1 MKLEDFN
8 LLLSELDANPGRE
21 QVMNTALAFLE
32 WIGIKP
38 AKDGKGKLLAPKK
51 EELKKYLTR
60 HPVTNQFQL
69 YKLSAEDEAIT
80 VRFAFLKKFR
90 KDQITQ
96 LIDKES
102 IVHFQ
107 GAPPIIQTLP
117 SAPAYTFHIV
127 ATAEQD
133 RLYVILNKGD
143 QKRIVSFRRK
153 LTQTQFQKI
162 VPQWQG
168 LGTKSKPEIAEA
180 MWKSLDIKE
189 VNKEFYK
196 QIKEQFDALVGI
208 AKTQAPKTNEEE
220 AKQFAVRLIG
230 RYIFCWFLKE
240 KGIISETLLAS
251 ATIRQHKKDF
261 FQKYLYQLFFNTL
274 NEEVPSRNPFKGEGG
289 LEELYDTIPYLNGGL
304 FEKHPEDKLFGVLDL
319 NAWLV
324 AFVHVLEDFDF
335 TVDESSSQYQQV
347 AIDPEMLGRIF
358 ENLLASQNPETEKMA
373 NQRKAFGAFYTPR
386 EIVDYMVNQALKSY
400 LEEALLPKDEST
412 AVVEEPLVEYKG
424 TLFQDMEPRQTLINF
439 DPAKKAIADQRRKR
453 LQEHLDKFFNPD
465 CASHPFDKG
474 DVPLVQ
480 QKLSEVK
487 ILDPACGSGAFPM
500 GVLLRLMELRQ
511 LVGHGHRN
519 NYDLKSEIL
528 SRNIY
533 GVDIMPMAVEIAR
546 LRAWLSLVLEADY
559 KPQDRKN
566 NFGVSALPNLDFK
579 FVCANS
585 LINVPEDEYVT
596 NMAVN
601 DIALFE
607 RLTSQYFSASRHE
620 KVTLKDQIK
629 DTINSITQ
637 IHDIAIDR
645 LKLEV
650 TRQQKSG
657 DKGKVKKMLKSQE
670 DFEKQHKLWQSYKN
684 IFENKTVGFFTTRYF
699 FPSVKNGFDVVIG
712 NPPYV
717 QMQKDEGKLA
727 EELKDAEYETYERTG
742 DVYAI
747 FYELGFKLLKPAGTH
762 AFITSSQWLKANYG
776 KSLRRFFLKKN
787 LVELIELGPGI
798 FESAT
803 VDTNILIARNEPN
816 RNSLKAAIVERPEQ
830 IENLKGLTFQSIA
843 YLTENAWAILN
854 PAKQGIRQKIKSKGK
869 PLSQWDIQINRG
881 ILTGYNEAFIVDE
894 EKRNE
899 LISIDSKS
907 KEILKPVLR
916 GREIESY
923 YTVWDGG
930 YLINTHNGIKSKKI
944 TAVDVSKYPAIKR
957 HLVSFGKKVIDR
969 QDQGDTPYN
978 LRNCAYLREFVK
990 EKIIWKRIGSNLR
1003 FSYSNEEI
1011 FCLDSTC
1018 IATGEKTKYLTALLN
1033 SSLCNYQL
1041 FENAPKTGMGDL
1053 IISVQALEPLM
1064 VYYPTDKEEKIIVEL
1079 VDQILKLKKSNK
1091 DTTDLERRIDMIV
1104 YKFYDLT
1111 YSEAKIVDPEF
1122 WLSEEEYN
1130 NYKVE

>member
-1 MKLEDFN
+1 MKVEDFN
-8 LLLSELDANPGRE
+8 TLLSELDHNPGRE
-21 QVMNTALAFLE
+21 QVMKTALAFLE
-32 WIGIKP
+32 WMAIKP

-51 EELKKYLTR
+51 EELKKYLIR

-69 YKLSAEDEAIT
+69 YKLSAEEEPIT

-127 ATAEQD
+127 APAEQN
-133 RLYVILNKGD
+133 RLYIVLNKGD
-143 QKRIVSFRRK
+143 QKRIVSFRKK

-168 LGTKSKPEIAEA
+168 MGTKSKPEIAEQL
-180 MWKSLDIKE
+180 WKSLDIKE

-208 AKTQAPKTNEEE
+208 AKSQSPKTNEEE

-240 KGIISETLLAS
+240 KGIISEILLAS
-251 ATIRQHKKDF
+251 STIQAHKKDF

-304 FEKHPEDKLFGVLDL
+304 FEKHPEDKLFGLLDL

-412 AVVEEPLVEYKG
+412 SVAEEPLVEYKG
-424 TLFQDMEPRQTLINF
+424 TLFQDMEPKQTLLNF

-453 LQEHLDKFFNPD
+453 LQEHLDKFFSPD

-533 GVDIMPMAVEIAR
+533 GIDIMPMAVEIAR
-546 LRAWLSLVLEADY
+546 LRAWLSLVLEAEY

-607 RLTSQYFSASRHE
+607 KLTSQYFSASRHK
-620 KVTLKDQIK
+620 KVTLKEQIK
-629 DTINSITQ
+629 ETINSITQ

-670 DFEKQHKLWQSYKN
+670 DFEKQHQLWQSYKN
-684 IFENKTVGFFTTRYF
+684 IFENKTVGFFTIRYF
-699 FPSVKNGFDVVIG
+699 FPSVRNGFDVVIG

-717 QMQKDEGKLA
+717 QMQKDGGKLA
-727 EELKDAEYETYERTG
+727 DQLKDADYETYERTG

-747 FYELGFKLLKPAGTH
+747 FYELGFKLLKLGGTQ
-762 AFITSSQWLKANYG
+762 ALITSSQWLKANYG
-776 KSLRRFFLKKN
+776 QSLRKFFLKKN
-787 LVELIELGPGI
+787 PIELIELGPGV

-803 VDTNILIARNEPN
+803 VDTNILVARNEPN
-816 RNSLKAAIVERPEQ
+816 QTRLKAAIVEQPEQ
-830 IENLKGLTFQSIA
+830 IENLKGLTFQPVS
-843 YLTENAWAILN
+843 YLTDSAWAILN
-854 PAKQGIRQKIKSKGK
+854 PAKQKIKKKIENKGK
-869 PLSQWDIQINRG
+869 PLSKWAIQINFG
-881 ILTGYNEAFIVDE
+881 IKTGLNEAFIIDE
-894 EKRNE
+894 QKRNE
-899 LISIDSKS
+899 LITIDPKCG
-907 KEILKPVLR
+907 EIIKPVLR
-916 GREIESY
+916 GREIDSY
-923 YTVWDGG
+923 YTEWDGG
-930 YLINTHNGIKSKKI
+930 YLINSHNGIKSKNIKP
-944 TAVDVSKYPAIKR
+944 VDIAKYPSIKK
-957 HLVSFGKKVIDR
+957 HLDSFGDHVSER
-969 QDQGDTPYN
+969 VDQGDTSYN
-978 LRNCAYLREFVK
+978 LRNCVYLDEFKK
-990 EKIIWKRIGSNLR
+990 EKVIWKRIGSNLR
-1003 FSYSNEEI
+1003 FSYSNEDI
-1011 FCLDSTC
+1011 FSLDSTC
-1018 IATGEKTKYLTALLN
+1018 IATGEKIKYLTGFLN
-1033 SSLCNYQL
+1033 SALCKYQL

-1053 IISVQALEPLM
+1053 IISVQALEPLF
-1064 VYYPTDKEEKIIVEL
+1064 VHYPTDKEEKIIANL
-1079 VDQILKLKKSNK
+1079 VDQILKIKKKKGN
-1091 DTTDLERRIDMIV
+1091 TAEHERQVDLTV
-1104 YKFYDLT
+1104 YKLYDFT
-1111 YSEAKIVDPEF
+1111 YPEVKIVDPDF
-1122 WLSEEEYN
+1122 WLSEEEYD
-1130 NYKVE
+1130 NYKLE

>member
-1 MKLEDFN
+1 MKVEDFN
-8 LLLSELDANPGRE
+8 TLLSELDHNPGRE
-21 QVMNTALAFLE
+21 QVMKTALAFLE
-32 WIGIKP
+32 WMAIKP

-51 EELKKYLTR
+51 EELKKYLIR

-69 YKLSAEDEAIT
+69 YKLSAEEEPIT

-127 ATAEQD
+127 APAEQN
-133 RLYVILNKGD
+133 RLYIVLNKGD
-143 QKRIVSFRRK
+143 QKRIVSFRKK

-168 LGTKSKPEIAEA
+168 MGTKSKPEIAEQL
-180 MWKSLDIKE
+180 WKSLDIKE

-208 AKTQAPKTNEEE
+208 AKAQAPKTNEEE

-240 KGIISETLLAS
+240 KGIISERLLAS
-251 ATIRQHKKDF
+251 STIQAHKKDF

-400 LEEALLPKDEST
+400 LEEALLPKDES
-412 AVVEEPLVEYKG
+412 ASVAEEPLVEYKG
-424 TLFQDMEPRQTLINF
+424 TLFQDMEPKQTLLNF
-439 DPAKKAIADQRRKR
+439 DPAKRAIADQRRKR
-453 LQEHLDKFFNPD
+453 LQEHLDKFFSPD

-474 DVPLVQ
+474 DLPLVQ

-533 GVDIMPMAVEIAR
+533 GIDIMPMAVEIAR
-546 LRAWLSLVLEADY
+546 LRAWLSLVLEAEY

-585 LINVPEDEYVT
+585 LIDSGYDAFLEKAEHNLT
-596 NMAVN
+596 LM
-601 DIALFE
+601 
-607 RLTSQYFSASRHE
+607 RLQGE
-620 KVTLKDQIK
+620 VQ
-629 DTINSITQ
+629 
-637 IHDIAIDR
+637 
-645 LKLEV
+645 KLE
-650 TRQQKSG
+650 RIRDSYFDPKGNKQRKEQLQKEFTDTKNYIKTEFVSLKKNWNLG
-657 DKGKVKKMLKSQE
+657 DFLSKVDDWNPFDDS
-670 DFEKQHKLWQSYKN
+670 HPSS
-684 IFENKTVGFFTTRYF
+684 FFSPGWMF
-699 FPSVKNGFDVVIG
+699 GIKEGFDVVIG
-712 NPPYV
+712 NPPYGV
-717 QMQKDEGKLA
+717 SIKKSENSEMA
-727 EELKDAEYETYERTG
+727 EQY
-742 DVYAI
+742 
-747 FYELGFKLLKPAGTH
+747 
-762 AFITSSQWLKANYG
+762 
-776 KSLRRFFLKKN
+776 
-787 LVELIELGPGI
+787 
-798 FESAT
+798 
-803 VDTNILIARNEPN
+803 
-816 RNSLKAAIVERPEQ
+816 
-830 IENLKGLTFQSIA
+830 
-843 YLTENAWAILN
+843 
-854 PAKQGIRQKIKSKGK
+854 
-869 PLSQWDIQINRG
+869 
-881 ILTGYNEAFIVDE
+881 
-894 EKRNE
+894 
-899 LISIDSKS
+899 
-907 KEILKPVLR
+907 KEILKGEV
-916 GREIESY
+916 ESY
-923 YTVWDGG
+923 ILFYYKGLKLLSHRG
-930 YLINTHNGIKSKKI
+930 FLCFI
-944 TAVDVSKYPAIKR
+944 TPDSWFTNKGAA
-957 HLVSFGKKVIDR
+957 
-969 QDQGDTPYN
+969 PY
-978 LRNCAYLREFVK
+978 R
-990 EKIIWKRIGSNLR
+990 
-1003 FSYSNEEI
+1003 
-1011 FCLDSTC
+1011 
-1018 IATGEKTKYLTALLN
+1018 KYLVANHSIRDVYDVYKPFEAAKDTRVHTFLIGASRSNVEINVKQVHPQNTEVVYRTYTIPQAVISEFSDSEWRFYINKEERQIFNKMEFYSKPLEELYNVKYGLRTGDNEKYMTAN
-1033 SSLCNYQL
+1033 
-1041 FENAPKTGMGDL
+1041 KTGYPVIAGGDIAEL
-1053 IISVQALEPLM
+1053 YKINWKPKYLKNIEQLPQGYFNEFF
-1064 VYYPTDKEEKIIVEL
+1064 TDKKIIVQRIRTNSLNLNARWLESAYVEGNFIPNDSLTYLYQKTAAHSLLYLLGIINSFLLNRYYRAYYTDVNVKPTYLSKLPIPAVSIEEQNYFITL
-1079 VDQILKLKKSNK
+1079 VNEIIKNKVKSVDTQKMERDVDIL
-1091 DTTDLERRIDMIV
+1091 V
-1104 YKFYDLT
+1104 YKVYKLT
-1111 YSEAKIVDPEF
+1111 YSEIKIVDPDF
-1122 WLSEEEYN
+1122 WLSEEDYN

>member
-1 MKLEDFN
+1 MKVEDFN
-8 LLLSELDANPGRE
+8 TLLSELDHNPGRE
-21 QVMNTALAFLE
+21 QVMKTALAFLE
-32 WIGIKP
+32 WMAIKP

-51 EELKKYLTR
+51 EELKKYLIR

-69 YKLSAEDEAIT
+69 YKLSAEEEPIT

-127 ATAEQD
+127 APAEQN
-133 RLYVILNKGD
+133 RLYIVLNKGD
-143 QKRIVSFRRK
+143 QKRIVSFRKK

-168 LGTKSKPEIAEA
+168 MGTKSKPEIAEQL
-180 MWKSLDIKE
+180 WKSLDIKE

-208 AKTQAPKTNEEE
+208 AKSQSPKTNEEE

-240 KGIISETLLAS
+240 KGIISEILLAS
-251 ATIRQHKKDF
+251 STIQAHKKDF

-289 LEELYDTIPYLNGGL
+289 LEKLYDTIPYLNGGL

-412 AVVEEPLVEYKG
+412 SVAEEPLVEYKG
-424 TLFQDMEPRQTLINF
+424 TLFQDMEPKQTLLNF

-453 LQEHLDKFFNPD
+453 LQEHLDKFFSPD

-474 DVPLVQ
+474 DLPLVQ

-546 LRAWLSLVLEADY
+546 LRAWLSLVLEAEY

-585 LINVPEDEYVT
+585 LIDSGYDAFLEKAEHNLTLMRLQGEVQKLERIRDSYFDPKGNKQRKEQLQKEFTDTKNYIKTEFVSLKKNWNLGDFLSKVDDWNPFEDSHPSS
-596 NMAVN
+596 
-601 DIALFE
+601 F
-607 RLTSQYFSASRHE
+607 FSPGWMFG
-620 KVTLKDQIK
+620 IK
-629 DTINSITQ
+629 D
-637 IHDIAIDR
+637 
-645 LKLEV
+645 
-650 TRQQKSG
+650 
-657 DKGKVKKMLKSQE
+657 
-670 DFEKQHKLWQSYKN
+670 
-684 IFENKTVGFFTTRYF
+684 
-699 FPSVKNGFDVVIG
+699 GFDVVIG
-712 NPPYV
+712 NPPYIR
-717 QMQKDEGKLA
+717 QETADIDRELFQKNFKSFSGKADL
-727 EELKDAEYETYERTG
+727 YVYFYERGIRLLNQTG
-742 DVYAI
+742 AI
-747 FYELGFKLLKPAGTH
+747 C
-762 AFITSSQWLKANYG
+762 FITSSKFIVAAYGIPLLQFITENSQIKVVIDFNDLPVFNGITTYPVIFCAKKGATSNYSFDFYSLDELPTNSLEALLQEKKPKPLSKVDFIKSGYKFIDELNFKIVSKLQSDAKPLKKWCGSPIVGIKTGLNEAYVTD
-776 KSLRRFFLKKN
+776 KSLPNTKPYVFGRDIKRFQKIGPTKYIIFPYYKDYSLISLKDLGATAKILLKQKDGLSARAIIKEGIGN
-787 LVELIELGPGI
+787 GTKEWFEYQQINKSVIIEETHIIFPNVSLGPN
-798 FESAT
+798 FSLAKNVA
-803 VDTNILIARNEPN
+803 VDMTAFIL
-816 RNSLKAAIVERPEQ
+816 NSSSR
-830 IENLKGLTFQSIA
+830 
-843 YLTENAWAILN
+843 YLLAILN
-854 PAKQGIRQKIKSKGK
+854 SKVTDYLMKLWGIERRGGYIEYKSQYVEKLPIKDIDENQQARFIDLVDKVLSLKTQGKDSIK
-869 PLSQWDIQINRG
+869 L
-881 ILTGYNEAFIVDE
+881 E
-894 EKRNE
+894 
-899 LISIDSKS
+899 
-907 KEILKPVLR
+907 
-916 GREIESY
+916 REI
-923 YTVWDGG
+923 D
-930 YLINTHNGIKSKKI
+930 L
-944 TAVDVSKYPAIKR
+944 
-957 HLVSFGKKVIDR
+957 LVYKL
-969 QDQGDTPYN
+969 YN
-978 LRNCAYLREFVK
+978 L
-990 EKIIWKRIGSNLR
+990 
-1003 FSYSNEEI
+1003 
-1011 FCLDSTC
+1011 TH
-1018 IATGEKTKYLTALLN
+1018 
-1033 SSLCNYQL
+1033 
-1041 FENAPKTGMGDL
+1041 
-1053 IISVQALEPLM
+1053 
-1064 VYYPTDKEEKIIVEL
+1064 
-1079 VDQILKLKKSNK
+1079 
-1091 DTTDLERRIDMIV
+1091 
-1104 YKFYDLT
+1104 
-1111 YSEAKIVDPEF
+1111 SEVKIVDPDF
-1122 WLSEEEYN
+1122 WLSEEEYD
-1130 NYKVE
+1130 NYKLE

>member
-8 LLLSELDANPGRE
+8 LLLSDLDANPGRE

-127 ATAEQD
+127 ATAEQN

-153 LTQTQFQKI
+153 LTQTQHQKI

-168 LGTKSKPEIAEA
+168 LGTKSKPEIAEQL
-180 MWKSLDIKE
+180 WKSLDIKE

-400 LEEALLPKDEST
+400 LEEALLPKDESA

-424 TLFQDMEPRQTLINF
+424 TLFKDMEPRQTLINF

-453 LQEHLDKFFNPD
+453 LQEHLDKFFSPD

-546 LRAWLSLVLEADY
+546 LRAWLSLVLEAEY

-579 FVCANS
+579 FVCANT
-585 LINVPEDEYVT
+585 LIDSGYDAFLEKAEHNLT
-596 NMAVN
+596 LM
-601 DIALFE
+601 
-607 RLTSQYFSASRHE
+607 RLQGE
-620 KVTLKDQIK
+620 VQ
-629 DTINSITQ
+629 
-637 IHDIAIDR
+637 
-645 LKLEV
+645 KLE
-650 TRQQKSG
+650 RIRDSYFDPKGNKQKKEQLQKEFTDTKNYIKTEFVSLKKNWNLT
-657 DKGKVKKMLKSQE
+657 DFLSKVDDWNPFDDS
-670 DFEKQHKLWQSYKN
+670 HPS
-684 IFENKTVGFFTTRYF
+684 TFFSPGWMF
-699 FPSVKNGFDVVIG
+699 GIKEGFDVIIG

-717 QMQKDEGKLA
+717 
-727 EELKDAEYETYERTG
+727 
-742 DVYAI
+742 
-747 FYELGFKLLKPAGTH
+747 P
-762 AFITSSQWLKANYG
+762 G
-776 KSLRRFFLKKN
+776 KSLTAETKRYLKDNFKLISGKYDLYLAFFERGIGLNKLGYKNLMFIVPNTLLANVNAMELRKYLVDSKQLKWIAIYKEVVFENQDVENVVVFINKNSSDDCFTLLDNNFQLIKKIEYQEVKKDSEYRIQIDKNDNDTVVINKIFIGTEKFGNISDICIGIQIGGSDENEKVKADYISDVKKN
-787 LVELIELGPGI
+787 
-798 FESAT
+798 
-803 VDTNILIARNEPN
+803 D
-816 RNSLKAAIVERPEQ
+816 
-830 IENLKGLTFQSIA
+830 TFQKV
-843 YLTENAWAILN
+843 LDGKNFEPFAINWSNKFIKYGDWLHRKREEKYFLN
-854 PAKQGIRQKIKSKGK
+854 PKIIIRQIGVTPIATIDFDNFYTLNTIYNSIIIDDRFDIRYVFLVIQSSLIKYLWKKRFSDGKTLFPKIKK
-869 PLSQWDIQINRG
+869 SQLAEIPIKICSSINQKKFIYRFQEIKKLRLKNPAVDINR
-881 ILTGYNEAFIVDE
+881 ER
-894 EKRNE
+894 KQ
-899 LISIDSKS
+899 
-907 KEILKPVLR
+907 
-916 GREIESY
+916 
-923 YTVWDGG
+923 
-930 YLINTHNGIKSKKI
+930 
-944 TAVDVSKYPAIKR
+944 VDV
-957 HLVSFGKKVIDR
+957 L
-969 QDQGDTPYN
+969 
-978 LRNCAYLREFVK
+978 
-990 EKIIWKRIGSNLR
+990 
-1003 FSYSNEEI
+1003 
-1011 FCLDSTC
+1011 
-1018 IATGEKTKYLTALLN
+1018 
-1033 SSLCNYQL
+1033 
-1041 FENAPKTGMGDL
+1041 
-1053 IISVQALEPLM
+1053 
-1064 VYYPTDKEEKIIVEL
+1064 
-1079 VDQILKLKKSNK
+1079 
-1091 DTTDLERRIDMIV
+1091 V
-1104 YKFYDLT
+1104 YKLYELT
-1111 YSEAKIVDPEF
+1111 YPEVKIVDPEF

>member
-1 MKLEDFN
+1 MKVEDFN
-8 LLLSELDANPGRE
+8 TLLSELDHNPGRE
-21 QVMNTALAFLE
+21 QVMKTALAFLE
-32 WIGIKP
+32 WMAIKP

-51 EELKKYLTR
+51 EELKKYLIR

-69 YKLSAEDEAIT
+69 YKLSAEEEPIT

-127 ATAEQD
+127 APAEQN
-133 RLYVILNKGD
+133 RLYIVLNKGD
-143 QKRIVSFRRK
+143 QKRIVSFRKK

-168 LGTKSKPEIAEA
+168 MGTKSKPEIAEQL
-180 MWKSLDIKE
+180 WKSLDIKE

-208 AKTQAPKTNEEE
+208 AKSQSPKTNEEE

-240 KGIISETLLAS
+240 KGIISEILLAS
-251 ATIRQHKKDF
+251 STIQAHKKDF

-304 FEKHPEDKLFGVLDL
+304 FEKHPEDKLFGLLDL

-400 LEEALLPKDEST
+400 LEEALLPKDES
-412 AVVEEPLVEYKG
+412 ASVAEEPLVEYKG
-424 TLFQDMEPRQTLINF
+424 TLFQDMEPKQTLLNF
-439 DPAKKAIADQRRKR
+439 DPAKRAIADQRRKR
-453 LQEHLDKFFNPD
+453 LQEHLNKFFSPD

-474 DVPLVQ
+474 DLPLVQ

-546 LRAWLSLVLEADY
+546 LRAWLSLVLEAEY

-607 RLTSQYFSASRHE
+607 KLTSQYFSASRHE
-620 KVTLKDQIK
+620 KVTLKEQIK
-629 DTINSITQ
+629 ETINSITQ

-670 DFEKQHKLWQSYKN
+670 DFEKQHQLWQSYKN
-684 IFENKTVGFFTTRYF
+684 IFENKTVGFFTIRYF
-699 FPSVKNGFDVVIG
+699 FPSVRKGFDLVIG

-717 QMQKDEGKLA
+717 QMQKDGGKLA
-727 EELKDAEYETYERTG
+727 DQLKDADYETYERTG

-747 FYELGFKLLKPAGTH
+747 FYELGFKLLKLGGTQ

-776 KSLRRFFLKKN
+776 KSLRRLFTKKN
-787 LVELIELGPGI
+787 PLILIELGPGA

-803 VDTNILIARNEPN
+803 VDTNILIIRNEVN
-816 RNSLKAAIVERPEQ
+816 ENCLKSVVIERGEQ
-830 IENLKGLTFQSIA
+830 LENLVRLELRPVGRQTEEPWSI
-843 YLTENAWAILN
+843 LDPIKDRIKNKIEG
-854 PAKQGIRQKIKSKGK
+854 KGIRLKDWPLKIF
-869 PLSQWDIQINRG
+869 RG
-881 ILTGYNEAFIVDE
+881 VLTGYNEAFIINE
-894 EKRNE
+894 ERRKE
-899 LISIDSKS
+899 LIAEDKRSQ
-907 KEILKPVLR
+907 EIIKPMLR
-916 GREIESY
+916 GREIEAY
-923 YTVWDGG
+923 VTKWDGG
-930 YLINTHNGIKSKKI
+930 YLINSHNGVKALNLKPIDI
-944 TAVDVSKYPAIKR
+944 NKYPAIKN
-957 HLVSFGKKVIDR
+957 HLDLFISEISKRSDK
-969 QDQGDTPYN
+969 GDTPYN
-978 LRNCAYLREFVK
+978 LRNCAYMEEFDK
-990 EKIIWKRIGSNLR
+990 KKIVWAELSDKPKFTLDVDGFYPNKTLFFMVGANL
-1003 FSYSNEEI
+1003 
-1011 FCLDSTC
+1011 
-1018 IATGEKTKYLTALLN
+1018 KYLVSILN
-1033 SSLCNYQL
+1033 SSLILWY
-1041 FENAPKTGMGDL
+1041 FEQCAAKSGMGTTLWSKNKVEEIPVPQIENNSRKKFDTIVDKVL
-1053 IISVQALEPLM
+1053 NAKINHKDSSALE
-1064 VYYPTDKEEKIIVEL
+1064 K
-1079 VDQILKLKKSNK
+1079 QIDIL
-1091 DTTDLERRIDMIV
+1091 V
-1104 YKFYDLT
+1104 YKLYDI
-1111 YSEAKIVDPEF
+1111 SFNEIKSINPDF

>member
-127 ATAEQD
+127 ATAEQN

-162 VPQWQG
+162 VPQWQV

-453 LQEHLDKFFNPD
+453 LQEHLDKFFSPD

-579 FVCANS
+579 FVCANT
-585 LINVPEDEYVT
+585 LIDSGYDAFLEKAEHNLT
-596 NMAVN
+596 LM
-601 DIALFE
+601 
-607 RLTSQYFSASRHE
+607 RLQGE
-620 KVTLKDQIK
+620 VQ
-629 DTINSITQ
+629 
-637 IHDIAIDR
+637 
-645 LKLEV
+645 KLE
-650 TRQQKSG
+650 RIRDSYFDPKGNKQKKEQLQKEFTDTKNYIKTEFVSLKKNWNLT
-657 DKGKVKKMLKSQE
+657 DFLSKVDDWNPFDDSHPSTFFSPSWM
-670 DFEKQHKLWQSYKN
+670 F
-684 IFENKTVGFFTTRYF
+684 GFKY
-699 FPSVKNGFDVVIG
+699 FDVLIG
-712 NPPYV
+712 NPPYI
-717 QMQKDEGKLA
+717 QIQKLK
-727 EELKDAEYETYERTG
+727 EEIKKELEEQSFDTYERTG
-742 DVYAI
+742 DLYQL
-747 FYELGFKLLKPAGTH
+747 FYERSTSLLMKYGVL
-762 AFITSSQWLKANYG
+762 AFITSNKWMRANYG
-776 KSLRRFFLKKN
+776 VATRTYFTRNTSPVAVIDFGMAQN
-787 LVELIELGPGI
+787 

-803 VDTNILIARNEPN
+803 TYTNIFIGRKNGGKKQIPICRINPDFGDTDLEKYVRNNTVLIEPSGDDSWIAFSKEEYN
-816 RNSLKAAIVERPEQ
+816 LIQK
-830 IENLKGLTFQSIA
+830 IENQGAS
-843 YLTENAWAILN
+843 LN
-854 PAKQGIRQKIKSKGK
+854 
-869 PLSQWDIQINRG
+869 QWKVKINRG
-881 ILTGYNEAFIVDE
+881 ILTGFNDAFIIDKATKDDIV
-894 EKRNE
+894 KKNKKSSE
-899 LISIDSKS
+899 LIRPI
-907 KEILKPVLR
+907 LR
-916 GREIESY
+916 GEDVKAYETQHSNL
-923 YTVWDGG
+923 
-930 YLINTHNGIKSKKI
+930 YLIGTFPSLNLNIE
-944 TAVDVSKYPAIKR
+944 DYPAIKN
-957 HLVSFGKKVIDR
+957 HLNKYRPKIEPKPKNFKGEKWDGRKAGAYEWFET
-969 QDQGDTPYN
+969 QDSISYYQDFLSP
-978 LRNCAYLREFVK
+978 
-990 EKIIWKRIGSNLR
+990 KIIYPNM
-1003 FSYSNEEI
+1003 
-1011 FCLDSTC
+1011 
-1018 IATGEKTKYLTALLN
+1018 TKYLPFVYDESGLFTNQKCFILTGEHLKYLTGVFNSTLWKFAFRNRFPELLGDTYEL
-1033 SSLCNYQL
+1033 SKVF
-1041 FENAPKTGMGDL
+1041 FEKIPIKKPIGNFDK
-1053 IISVQALEPLM
+1053 IISLKVEDIIKTKNQNKESKQLE
-1064 VYYPTDKEEKIIVEL
+1064 
-1079 VDQILKLKKSNK
+1079 K
-1091 DTTDLERRIDMIV
+1091 DLDVIV
-1104 YKFYDLT
+1104 YKMYNLT
-1111 YSEAKIVDPEF
+1111 FTEVKIVDAEF

-1130 NYKVE
+1130 NYKVD

>member
-1 MKLEDFN
+1 MKLDDFN
-8 LLLSELDANPGRE
+8 VLLKDLDSTPGRE
-21 QVMNTALAFLE
+21 QVMKTAFAFLD
-32 WIGIKP
+32 WMGIKP
-38 AKDGKGKLLAPKK
+38 HKEGKEKLLAPKK
-51 EELKKYLTR
+51 EELKRYLTR
-60 HPVTNQFQL
+60 HPITNQFQL
-69 YKLSAEDEAIT
+69 YRLSADDEAIT

-117 SAPAYTFHIV
+117 SAPAYTFHII
-127 ATAEQD
+127 APAEQN
-133 RLYVILNKGD
+133 RIFIILNKGD
-143 QKRIVSFRRK
+143 QKRIVSFRKK

-162 VPQWQG
+162 VPQWQNM
-168 LGTKSKPEIAEA
+168 GTKSKPEIAEQL
-180 MWKSLDIKE
+180 WKSLDIKE

-208 AKTQAPKTNEEE
+208 AKTQAPKINEEE

-251 ATIRQHKKDF
+251 STIRQHKKDF

-274 NEEVPSRNPFKGEGG
+274 NEEVQSRNPFKGEGG
-289 LEELYDTIPYLNGGL
+289 LEALYDTIPYLNGGL

-319 NAWLV
+319 NAWLIV
-324 AFVHVLEDFDF
+324 FVGVIEDFDF

-400 LEEALLPKDEST
+400 LEEALLPKDE
-412 AVVEEPLVEYKG
+412 AANLVEEPLVEYKG
-424 TLFQDMEPRQTLINF
+424 TLFQDMEPQQTLFNF

-453 LQEHLDKFFNPD
+453 LQEHLDKFFSPE
-465 CASHPFDKG
+465 CSSHPFDKG
-474 DVPLVQ
+474 DVPIVQ

-546 LRAWLSLVLEADY
+546 LRAWLSLVLEAEY

-585 LINVPEDEYVT
+585 LINVPEDDYVT

-601 DIALFE
+601 EIALFE

-620 KVTLKDQIK
+620 KVTLKEQIK
-629 DTINSITQ
+629 ETINSITQ

-670 DFEKQHKLWQSYKN
+670 EFEHQHKLWQSYKN
-684 IFENKTVGFFTTRYF
+684 IFENKTVGFFTIRYF
-699 FPSVKNGFDVVIG
+699 FPSIKNGFDVVIG

-717 QMQKDEGKLA
+717 LLQDKVKDELEISYFKSNFKSAVYKVDLYHLFLEKGLTILKEKAILCFITPSNYLSNNYNKTLRDFLIRSSTPKEIINISDTVFEASVDTAISLFVKGTNLNSTVNYYKGKFDENGLSVSFIIRKKKKDI
-727 EELKDAEYETYERTG
+727 LKDNNLLLIPADSLETEDLLRKIEEAEVKLGDIAKVNFGMQLRDRKVYTG
-742 DVYAI
+742 DVVESVDGNGLTTYHKKC
-747 FYELGFKLLKPAGTH
+747 LT
-762 AFITSSQWLKANYG
+762 G
-776 KSLRRFFLKKN
+776 KDIN
-787 LVELIELGPGI
+787 PYLVEYHNLYCYFNVEAKRGGCWDEDIHFKKGK
-798 FESAT
+798 
-803 VDTNILIARNEPN
+803 ILIRQIGETPIAGLDEFGYPVLNSAFMLNSELLPN
-816 RNSLKAAIVERPEQ
+816 KYIL
-830 IENLKGLTFQSIA
+830 G
-843 YLTENAWAILN
+843 ILN
-854 PAKQGIRQKIKSKGK
+854 SSVIKTYWRNKFSDKRKTFPKIK
-869 PLSQWDIQINRG
+869 
-881 ILTGYNEAFIVDE
+881 
-894 EKRNE
+894 
-899 LISIDSKS
+899 
-907 KEILKPVLR
+907 
-916 GREIESY
+916 
-923 YTVWDGG
+923 GG
-930 YLINTHNGIKSKKI
+930 YLELIPIKEASKTYQNRIIELVETIILEKKLSKDTIHFERQINIL
-944 TAVDVSKYPAIKR
+944 VSK
-957 HLVSFGKKVIDR
+957 L
-969 QDQGDTPYN
+969 
-978 LRNCAYLREFVK
+978 
-990 EKIIWKRIGSNLR
+990 
-1003 FSYSNEEI
+1003 
-1011 FCLDSTC
+1011 
-1018 IATGEKTKYLTALLN
+1018 
-1033 SSLCNYQL
+1033 
-1041 FENAPKTGMGDL
+1041 
-1053 IISVQALEPLM
+1053 
-1064 VYYPTDKEEKIIVEL
+1064 
-1079 VDQILKLKKSNK
+1079 
-1091 DTTDLERRIDMIV
+1091 
-1104 YKFYDLT
+1104 YKLT
-1111 YSEAKIVDPEF
+1111 YSEVKIIDSEF
-1122 WLSEEEYN
+1122 WLSEEAYN
-1130 NYKVE
+1130 NYK

>member
-8 LLLSELDANPGRE
+8 LLLSDLDANPGRE

-127 ATAEQD
+127 ATAEQN

-153 LTQTQFQKI
+153 LTQTQHQKI

-168 LGTKSKPEIAEA
+168 LGTKSKPEIAEQL
-180 MWKSLDIKE
+180 WKSLDIKE

-400 LEEALLPKDEST
+400 LEEALLPKDESA

-424 TLFQDMEPRQTLINF
+424 TLFKDMEPRQTLINF

-453 LQEHLDKFFNPD
+453 LQEHLDKFFSPD

-579 FVCANS
+579 FVCANT
-585 LINVPEDEYVT
+585 LIDSGYDAFLEKAEHNLT
-596 NMAVN
+596 LM
-601 DIALFE
+601 
-607 RLTSQYFSASRHE
+607 RLQGE
-620 KVTLKDQIK
+620 VQ
-629 DTINSITQ
+629 
-637 IHDIAIDR
+637 
-645 LKLEV
+645 KLE
-650 TRQQKSG
+650 RIRDSYFDPKGNKQKKEQLQKEFTDTKNYIKTEFVSLKKNWNLT
-657 DKGKVKKMLKSQE
+657 DFLSKVDDWNPFDDS
-670 DFEKQHKLWQSYKN
+670 HPS
-684 IFENKTVGFFTTRYF
+684 TFFSPGWMF
-699 FPSVKNGFDVVIG
+699 GIKEGFDVVIG
-712 NPPYV
+712 NPPYSSKQST
-717 QMQKDEGKLA
+717 QMKLIA
-727 EELKDAEYETYERTG
+727 ESYRYVEYKC
-742 DVYAI
+742 DPYALFI
-747 FYELGFKLLKPAGTH
+747 ENATNLTAKKGVITFITPLTWLTNHYYFKLRKFLINEKLLKRILMFDNLVFDSANVD
-762 AFITSSQWLKANYG
+762 TSII
-776 KSLRRFFLKKN
+776 FLKRENDLNDFEWKN
-787 LVELIELGPGI
+787 VN
-798 FESAT
+798 S
-803 VDTNILIARNEPN
+803 TNIEEGQLYIR
-816 RNSLKAAIVERPEQ
+816 S
-830 IENLKGLTFQSIA
+830 FQSIKGEGRYEINSNTDETFVA
-843 YLTENAWAILN
+843 
-854 PAKQGIRQKIKSKGK
+854 IRQKIENSGVK
-869 PLSQWDIQINRG
+869 LSAVRKISLGMKLESNDK
-881 ILTGYNEAFIVDE
+881 FV
-894 EKRNE
+894 KRE
-899 LISIDSKS
+899 KS
-907 KEILKPVLR
+907 KEYNTPIIFGNEVGYYLPL
-916 GREIESY
+916 EPTHFFSY
-923 YTVWDGG
+923 ER
-930 YLINTHNGIKSKKI
+930 S
-944 TAVDVSKYPAIKR
+944 
-957 HLVSFGKKVIDR
+957 
-969 QDQGDTPYN
+969 
-978 LRNCAYLREFVK
+978 
-990 EKIIWKRIGSNLR
+990 KIIGGTKKQEIHKHKPKIFIQAIRNL
-1003 FSYSNEEI
+1003 S
-1011 FCLDSTC
+1011 
-1018 IATGEKTKYLTALLN
+1018 
-1033 SSLCNYQL
+1033 
-1041 FENAPKTGMGDL
+1041 
-1053 IISVQALEPLM
+1053 
-1064 VYYPTDKEEKIIVEL
+1064 
-1079 VDQILKLKKSNK
+1079 
-1091 DTTDLERRIDMIV
+1091 LERRIVATIDYSGYYFIGTVNALTPISKKKEFDEEYLLALINSTLMNHYFKKRFTTISLTAAFLGELPIQPIPRISQKPFISLVKKILNDKQHQIDTTDIEKRLDVMV
-1104 YKFYDLT
+1104 YKLYKLT
-1111 YSEAKIVDPEF
+1111 YSEARVIDPDF

>member
-1 MKLEDFN
+1 MKVEDFN
-8 LLLSELDANPGRE
+8 TLLSELDHNPGRE
-21 QVMNTALAFLE
+21 QVMKTALAFLE
-32 WIGIKP
+32 WMAIKP

-51 EELKKYLTR
+51 EELKKYLIR

-69 YKLSAEDEAIT
+69 YKLSAEEEPIT

-127 ATAEQD
+127 APAEQN
-133 RLYVILNKGD
+133 RLYIVLNKGD
-143 QKRIVSFRRK
+143 QKRIVSFRKK

-162 VPQWQG
+162 VPQWQHM
-168 LGTKSKPEIAEA
+168 GTKSKPEIAEQL
-180 MWKSLDIKE
+180 WKSLDIKE

-208 AKTQAPKTNEEE
+208 AKSQSPKTNEEE

-240 KGIISETLLAS
+240 KGIISEILLAS
-251 ATIRQHKKDF
+251 STIQAHKKDF

-400 LEEALLPKDEST
+400 LEEALLPKDES
-412 AVVEEPLVEYKG
+412 ASVAKEPLVEYKG
-424 TLFQDMEPRQTLINF
+424 TLFQDMEPKQTLLNF

-453 LQEHLDKFFNPD
+453 LQEHLNKFFSPD

-546 LRAWLSLVLEADY
+546 LRAWLSLVLEAEY

-585 LINVPEDEYVT
+585 LIDSGYDAFLEKAEHNLT
-596 NMAVN
+596 LM
-601 DIALFE
+601 
-607 RLTSQYFSASRHE
+607 RLQGE
-620 KVTLKDQIK
+620 VQ
-629 DTINSITQ
+629 
-637 IHDIAIDR
+637 
-645 LKLEV
+645 KLE
-650 TRQQKSG
+650 RIRDSYFDPKGNKQRKEQLQKEFTDTKNYIKTEFVSLKKNWNLG
-657 DKGKVKKMLKSQE
+657 DFLSKVDDWNPFDDS
-670 DFEKQHKLWQSYKN
+670 HPSS
-684 IFENKTVGFFTTRYF
+684 FFSPGWMF
-699 FPSVKNGFDVVIG
+699 GIKEGFDLVIG
-712 NPPYV
+712 NPPYGI
-717 QMQKDEGKLA
+717 QPKGKEYNSWVNENYPEAGKCRDSYFLFMILA
-727 EELKDAEYETYERTG
+727 N
-742 DVYAI
+742 
-747 FYELGFKLLKPAGTH
+747 KLCKPNGT
-762 AFITSSQWLKANYG
+762 FSYIVPNTFCDIEQGIDFRKWLLTKNSIRSFWDTSWA
-776 KSLRRFFLKKN
+776 
-787 LVELIELGPGI
+787 
-798 FESAT
+798 FESAI
-803 VDTNILIARNEPN
+803 VDTIVLITKVTNNLSKSILIHERDNSNRELPLNEILKSPSYKIDI
-816 RNSLKAAIVERPEQ
+816 RSNSLLKGVFNK
-830 IENLKGLTFQSIA
+830 IENSSIKFSSVSVTKAGVILYEKG
-843 YLTENAWAILN
+843 
-854 PAKQGIRQKIKSKGK
+854 KGK
-869 PLSQWDIQINRG
+869 PVQTEKTLADKPYTRIGDAPSSWKKLIRG
-881 ILTGYNEAFIVDE
+881 EN
-894 EKRNE
+894 
-899 LISIDSKS
+899 ID
-907 KEILKPVLR
+907 R
-916 GREIESY
+916 
-923 YTVWDGG
+923 
-930 YLINTHNGIKSKKI
+930 YLITDSNEFVSYGEWLAAPRDSDLFQGPRIIIRRTDDNIKSCYTNEDFICVKSCHVLKGD
-944 TAVDVSKYPAIKR
+944 VDGLKYM
-957 HLVSFGKKVIDR
+957 
-969 QDQGDTPYN
+969 N
-978 LRNCAYLREFVK
+978 
-990 EKIIWKRIGSNLR
+990 
-1003 FSYSNEEI
+1003 
-1011 FCLDSTC
+1011 
-1018 IATGEKTKYLTALLN
+1018 ALLN
-1033 SSLCNYQL
+1033 SKLMQRIFEYQNPQMIGKVFAEIKVVYIDNL
-1041 FENAPKTGMGDL
+1041 LYIDAQKETKL
-1053 IISVQALEPLM
+1053 SISEKV
-1064 VYYPTDKEEKIIVEL
+1064 DKIIQLRKSKVNTDEL
-1079 VDQILKLKKSNK
+1079 EKQI
-1091 DTTDLERRIDMIV
+1091 DLTV
-1104 YKFYDLT
+1104 YKVYKLT
-1111 YSEAKIVDPEF
+1111 YSEAKIVDPDF
-1122 WLSEEEYN
+1122 WLSEEEYD